1 MNTHPS
7 FDVGLD
13 GHHSPLGSPP
23 DGALSH
29 VMGAAEAT
37 PAPGPAATAQQDQQA
52 CRALLRNGSRTF
64 LAASHLLPAQ
74 VRDAACALYAFCR
87 IADDAVDAP
96 GAHAQAVRRH
106 SARMDTVYA
115 GAPDAHPY
123 DRALTR
129 VVQAYAIPRPLFDAL
144 LEGFQ
149 WDAEGRRYETL
160 EDVMGY
166 GARVA
171 GTVGAMMALLMGVR
185 SAEGLARACD
195 LGVAMQLSNIARD
208 VAEDAR
214 NQRLY
219 LPRAWM
225 RDAGIDPD
233 VWLAHPEP
241 NADIVAL
248 MRRLVVEAQT
258 LYERVGA
265 GVAMLPFNCRAGI
278 NAARHLYAA
287 IGLEA
292 ARGGLASLQQ
302 RTVVSPQRKARLLAR
317 SLGAWLPTMADP
329 YPPPALTSTQFLVD
343 AVLQADAAN
352 HRPGATSMAAPVHRV
367 LELFER
373 MGRDDLTYRSASPL
387 SSQS

>member
-7 FDVGLD
+7 SNPGLD
-13 GHHSPLGSPP
+13 DAH
-23 DGALSH
+23 ALP
-29 VMGAAEAT
+29 T
-37 PAPGPAATAQQDQQA
+37 PCDTATAQQDQQA

-96 GAHAQAVRRH
+96 GAHAQAVRQL
-106 SARMDTVYA
+106 SARLDKVYA
-115 GAPDAHPY
+115 GTPDPHPY

-129 VVQAYAIPRPLFDAL
+129 VVQAHAIPRPLFDAL

-233 VWLAHPEP
+233 TWLAHPEP
-241 NADIVAL
+241 TAEIVAL

-292 ARGGLASLQQ
+292 ARSGLASMQQ

-329 YPPPALTSTQFLVD
+329 YPPPALPSTQFLVAAVLHAD
-343 AVLQADAAN
+343 AVNKRPAQA
-352 HRPGATSMAAPVHRV
+352 SMAAPVHRV

-373 MGRDDLTYRSASPL
+373 MGRDDVASRPMLPLTP
-387 SSQS
+387 

>member
-7 FDVGLD
+7 SNPGLD
-13 GHHSPLGSPP
+13 
-23 DGALSH
+23 DAQALP
-29 VMGAAEAT
+29 T
-37 PAPGPAATAQQDQQA
+37 PSDTATAQQDQQA

-96 GAHAQAVRRH
+96 GAHAQAVRQL
-106 SARMDTVYA
+106 SARLDKVYA
-115 GAPDAHPY
+115 GAPDPHPY

-129 VVQAYAIPRPLFDAL
+129 VVQAHAIPRPLFDAL

-166 GARVA
+166 GGRVA

-233 VWLAHPEP
+233 AWLAHPEP
-241 NADIVAL
+241 KAEIVAL

-292 ARGGLASLQQ
+292 ARSGVASLQQ

-317 SLGAWLPTMADP
+317 SLGAWLPTVADP
-329 YPPPALTSTQFLVD
+329 YPPPALPCTQFLVD
-343 AVLQADAAN
+343 AVLHADAAN
-352 HRPGATSMAAPVHRV
+352 KRPEQASMAAPVHRV

-373 MGRDDLTYRSASPL
+373 MGRDDLASRHVLPL
-387 SSQS
+387 TPQT